1 MKFIP
6 NFNKMCKRVEGIYE
20 YVYLGLYISWNL
32 LWIITTCMNFPA
44 TFNETVHYGI
54 KINLKIK

>member
-32 LWIITTCMNFPA
+32 LWIITTYMNCPA
-44 TFNETVHYGI
+44 
-54 KINLKIK
+54 NLMKLYIMELK